1 MMTFRAVKGRG
12 VFRLMAGA
20 GWLLLSIFPAAAQ
33 FDPSKAYKESA
44 AVTARFAEPAA
55 RYDTP
60 AFAANK
66 PDFTSQDEMMAF
78 LEMLARNSTLLRLER
93 EGRSQQGRE
102 IPVAVLSRSH
112 AQVGSGA
119 RPVLLIIGQQHGNE
133 PAGGEAALALAQML
147 GGGPL
152 AGLLDAVDVVIAPR
166 ANPDGAAA
174 FVRGLADGIDANR
187 DHTLLRTPE
196 ARVLAGLFA
205 RFKPSVVLDCHEFTV
220 GGRWLTKVGGLT
232 RVDAML
238 QHATVPNLAPSLRSA
253 AIERVLPAMR
263 LALEAQG
270 LSHDWYFTTDGA
282 RADAPV
288 AMGGIGPDTGRN
300 IAGLRNALS
309 FLIETRGVG
318 IGKSNYAR
326 RVHTHVVAA
335 ESILRLLASDP
346 QGFLALSR
354 RAEAESAAAQG
365 PLVVS
370 ARQEAQTRAL
380 TFIDPV
386 TGADRPVSVNWLSSL
401 QIEPV
406 MTRTRPAGYLLSA
419 SQTAAIAALA
429 RAGVTTRI
437 IAGGKAVPGQRYRA
451 AKLTSAAKA
460 DVRGDDT
467 GAGEIVNGTYVL
479 EDELVQ
485 PSDGDVFVALDQP
498 LAALVAVLMEP
509 ESTVG
514 LVANRLIGVQEGQ
527 LLPFAR
533 LMGVP

>member
-1 MMTFRAVKGRG
+1 MAFKTMTGRHPSSM
-12 VFRLMAGA
+12 LAGL
-20 GWLLLSIFPAAAQ
+20 GWLFVSVFPAGAQ
-33 FDPSKAYKESA
+33 FDPAKAYRESA
-44 AVTARFAEPAA
+44 AVAARFAEPAT

-60 AFAANK
+60 AFATNK

-78 LEMLARNSTLLRLER
+78 LEMLALRSPLLRLER
-93 EGRSQQGRE
+93 EARSQQGRE
-102 IPVAVLSRSH
+102 IPVAVLSRS
-112 AQVGSGA
+112 QVEVGSGA

-133 PAGGEAALALAQML
+133 PAGGEAALALVQML

-174 FVRGLADGIDANR
+174 FVRALADGIDANR

-205 RFKPSVVLDCHEFTV
+205 RFKPNVVLDCHEFTV

-238 QHATVPNLAPSLRSA
+238 QHATVPNLAPSLRTA

-263 LALEAQG
+263 TALDAQG

-318 IGKSNYAR
+318 LGKANYAR

-335 ESILRLLASDP
+335 EAILRLLANDP

-354 RAEAESAAAQG
+354 RAQAESAAGQG

-370 ARQEAQTRAL
+370 ARQEAQTRGL

-401 QIEPV
+401 AIQPV
-406 MTRTRPAGYLLSA
+406 LTRPRPAGYLVSA
-419 SQTAAIAALA
+419 NQTAAIAALA

-437 IAGGKAVPGQRYRA
+437 MAGGKAVAGQRYRVV
-451 AKLTSAAKA
+451 KLTSAAKA

-467 GAGEIVNGTYVL
+467 GAGEIVNGTYAL
-479 EDELVQ
+479 EDELIQ
-485 PSDGDVFVALDQP
+485 PSQGDVFVALDQP

-509 ESTVG
+509 ESTAG
-514 LVANRLIGVQEGQ
+514 LVTNRLIGAQEGQ

-533 LMGVP
+533 LMGAP